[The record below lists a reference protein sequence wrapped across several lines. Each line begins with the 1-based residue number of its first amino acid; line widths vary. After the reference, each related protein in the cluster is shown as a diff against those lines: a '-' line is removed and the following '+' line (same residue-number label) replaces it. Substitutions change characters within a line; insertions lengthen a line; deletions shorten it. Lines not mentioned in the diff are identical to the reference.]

1 MIIGERYMKKGR
13 GLRIGKVWA
22 VEKCVFP
29 DMAEIPK
36 KSERLRVGRSERIS
50 LLHGSN
56 SIFDNCLTKRYINPT
71 AIQKIRHLRRAGRK
85 DIFNR
90 MPIQATHSAHI
101 TVDDENLYLWGYKTN
116 RIKTALMWIITILT
130 LGTFRLLLY
139 WYPRWWVKCTASE
152 CSLSTADCLLI
163 RDAHMNVAFRPVFC
177 MISDTVMQMGLPVTG
192 FRMADINTLRYFTFK
207 KLIHL
212 WYPDENRFISIDS
225 LDVDID
231 FHRFHIMAEKGLSSA
246 DVAKRLAVYGKN
258 LININL
264 KPLHVLLFREVV
276 SPFYIFQLFSVAV
289 WFSDH
294 YEIYASVI
302 VAMSLFSIAMDLY
315 QTRKQERKLRSMV
328 HSSAFVQVLRNGE
341 NPIKI
346 SSEEL
351 VPGDVILIPP
361 NGCNMQCDAV
371 LINGTV
377 IVNESMLTGESVP
390 VTKAAL
396 PDTDDEFSIFSLKKH
411 SRHTLFCGTQVL
423 QTRYYAGKSVKAVVF
438 RTAYTTL
445 KGQLVRS
452 IMYPKPIDLRFT
464 RDLFKFIG
472 FLCCIAFCG
481 FSYTIVTM
489 ILRGT
494 NVRKVIVR
502 ALDIIT
508 VVVPPALPAA
518 MSVGI
523 LASQMRLHRKDV
535 YCISPST
542 INTCGAINV
551 VCFDKTGTLTEDG
564 LDLHSVCP
572 VVHSDDKEPIFRHEF
587 PSLNV
592 KEMWNY
598 RKLVEAVSTCHSLT
612 CINGVLCGDPLDL
625 ILFKNTT
632 WTLDETM
639 NSRIEETARF
649 DILAPP
655 VVRSVPGTCGCDREI
670 ELAILRQFTFSSSLQ
685 RMSVIVHDPE
695 DESHDMTLYCKGAPE
710 MIASLC
716 QPSSIPANYSNVV
729 NDYAQHG
736 YRLIAVAY
744 KKLYI
749 SFPKSQRVN
758 REQME
763 NDLTLLGLVTM
774 ENRLK
779 AQTVGVIHQ
788 LNKAHIRTVMVTGDN
803 ILTALSVAREC
814 GIIQPVKK
822 AYIVECGSRDSPNSR
837 IPLLLKQAASS
848 SEDLLDDSSSVY
860 DMESR
865 SFIDPAYQLSVSGPT
880 FEVISREYP
889 ELLLKFVTVCD
900 VFARMSPEQKQML
913 VNKLQEV
920 EYTVAM
926 CGDGA
931 NDCAALKAA
940 HAGISLSEAE
950 ASIAAPFTSRIPDI
964 RCVPMIIRE
973 GRAALVT
980 SFGIF
985 KYMASY
991 SLTQFISVVLL
1002 YWLATNLTDFQ
1013 FLFIDLFLVTTMA
1026 ACFGYTPPCQ
1036 KLAASPPPAKL
1047 LCFASLLSV
1056 VGQLLIVFVFQ
1067 LSVFIYTAAQPWF
1080 MPYSTPFGISVEDKR
1095 SMQGTAVFC
1104 LSSFQYLTLAVIY
1117 SRGPPY
1123 RKTIFS
1129 NAPFCACLVILI
1141 SICMWLTINPPYFV
1155 ARHMEYDPLPEFGYR
1170 VFILVVAFNYILCA
1184 YLYETGVI
1192 EYLILTVR
1200 EKWRKKHSVET
1211 DADMLNKNEKILLS
1225 ISSSPSWIPSAAEGM
1240 LHF

>member
-1 MIIGERYMKKGR
+1 MVSLIYHILLLKVKGR
-13 GLRIGKVWA
+13 KALNT
-22 VEKCVFP
+22 C
-29 DMAEIPK
+29 
-36 KSERLRVGRSERIS
+36 
-50 LLHGSN
+50 N
-56 SIFDNCLTKRYINPT
+56 NCLTKRYANPV
-71 AIQKIRHLRRAGRK
+71 AIQGIRYSRRTGRK
-85 DIFNR
+85 DTFNR
-90 MPIQATHSAHI
+90 MSTQATHSAHI

-116 RIKTALMWIITILT
+116 RIKMVLTWIVTVLT

-139 WYPRWWVKCTASE
+139 WYPKWWVKCTASE

-163 RDAHMNVAFRPVFC
+163 RDAHMDVAFRPVLC
-177 MISDTVMQMGLPVTG
+177 MISDSVMQMGFPITG
-192 FRMADINTLRYFTFK
+192 FQMTDVSTLRYFTFK
-207 KLIHL
+207 KLTHL
-212 WYPDENRFISIDS
+212 WYADEDRFISIDS

-231 FHRFHIMAEKGLSSA
+231 FHQFHIMGEKGLSSV

-258 LININL
+258 LIDINL

-276 SPFYIFQLFSVAV
+276 SPFYIFQLFSVAI

-396 PDTDDEFSIFSLKKH
+396 PDTDDESSIFSLDKH
-411 SRHTLFCGTQVL
+411 SRHTLFCGTQIL
-423 QTRYYAGKSVKAVVF
+423 QTRYYAGKSVKAVVL

-452 IMYPKPIDLRFT
+452 IMYPKPVDLRFT

-472 FLCCIAFCG
+472 FLGCIAFCG
-481 FSYTIVTM
+481 FSYTIITM
-489 ILRGT
+489 IFRGAS
-494 NVRKVIVR
+494 VREVIVR

-523 LASQMRLHRKDV
+523 LASHMRLIRKDI

-564 LDLHSVCP
+564 LDFHSVCP
-572 VVHSDDKEPIFRHEF
+572 VIHSNDKEPIFRHEF

-598 RKLVEAVSTCHSLT
+598 RKLVEAVSTCHSVT
-612 CINGVLCGDPLDL
+612 CINGLLCGDPLDL

-655 VVRSVPGTCGCDREI
+655 VVRSVLGACGCDREI

-716 QPSSIPANYSNVV
+716 KPSTVPVNYSNVV

-744 KKLYI
+744 KKLHI

-758 REQME
+758 REQVE

-779 AQTVGVIHQ
+779 THTVSVIRQ

-822 AYIVECGSRDSPNSR
+822 AYIVECGNRDSPNSR

-865 SFIDPAYQLSVSGPT
+865 SFIDPTYQLSVSGPT

-950 ASIAAPFTSRIPDI
+950 ASIAAPFTSRVPDI

-985 KYMASY
+985 KYMASC
-991 SLTQFISVVLL
+991 SLTQFISVILL

-1013 FLFIDLFLVTTMA
+1013 FLFIDLFLVTTVA

-1036 KLAASPPPAKL
+1036 KLAISPPPTKL
-1047 LCFASLLSV
+1047 LSFGSLLSV
-1056 VGQLLIVFVFQ
+1056 VGQLLIVFIFQ
-1067 LSVFIYTAAQPWF
+1067 LSIFIYTAVQPWF
-1080 MPYSTPFGISVEDKR
+1080 VPYSIPFGISLEDKR

-1129 NAPFCACLVILI
+1129 NTPICACLVILI
-1141 SICMWLTINPPYFV
+1141 SICVWLTINPPYFV
-1155 ARHMEYDPLPEFGYR
+1155 AKHMQYDPLPEPGYR
-1170 VFILVVAFNYILCA
+1170 IFVLVVALNYILCA

-1192 EYLILTVR
+1192 EYLVLTVR
-1200 EKWRKKHSVET
+1200 EKWRKKHSAET

-1225 ISSSPSWIPSAAEGM
+1225 ISSSPSWIPSATEGSSD
-1240 LHF
+1240 HFGLYSFSNSSHIIKYYSPGCF

>member
-1 MIIGERYMKKGR
+1 
-13 GLRIGKVWA
+13 
-22 VEKCVFP
+22 
-29 DMAEIPK
+29 
-36 KSERLRVGRSERIS
+36 
-50 LLHGSN
+50 
-56 SIFDNCLTKRYINPT
+56 
-71 AIQKIRHLRRAGRK
+71 
-85 DIFNR
+85 
-90 MPIQATHSAHI
+90 
-101 TVDDENLYLWGYKTN
+101 
-116 RIKTALMWIITILT
+116 
-130 LGTFRLLLY
+130 
-139 WYPRWWVKCTASE
+139 
-152 CSLSTADCLLI
+152 
-163 RDAHMNVAFRPVFC
+163 MN
-177 MISDTVMQMGLPVTG
+177 SDTVMQIGLPLTG
-192 FRMADINTLRYFTFK
+192 FRMADVSSLRYFTFK

-212 WYPDENRFISIDS
+212 WYPDENQFISIDS
-225 LDVDID
+225 LDIDID
-231 FHRFHIMAEKGLSSA
+231 FHRFHSMAEKGLNSA

-258 LININL
+258 LISVKF
-264 KPLHVLLFREVV
+264 KPLHVLLFREVL

-289 WFSDH
+289 WFSDN

-302 VAMSLFSIAMDLY
+302 VAMSLFSISMDLY
-315 QTRKQERKLRSMV
+315 QTRSQERKLRSMV
-328 HSSAFVQVLRNGE
+328 NSSAFVEVLRNDG
-341 NPIKI
+341 NLMKI

-351 VPGDVILIPP
+351 VPGDVILIPS

-396 PDTDDEFSIFSLKKH
+396 PDTDDEFSVFSLKKH

-423 QTRYYAGKSVKAVVF
+423 QTRYYAGKSVKAVVL

-452 IMYPKPIDLRFT
+452 IMYPKPVDFRFT
-464 RDLFKFIG
+464 RDLFKFVG
-472 FLCCIAFCG
+472 FLGCIAFCG

-494 NVRKVIVR
+494 DVRKVIVR
-502 ALDIIT
+502 ALDIVT

-523 LASQMRLHRKDV
+523 LASQMRLHRKNI
-535 YCISPST
+535 YCIAPST
-542 INTCGAINV
+542 INTCGSINV

-564 LDLHSVCP
+564 LDFHSVCP
-572 VVHSDDKEPIFRHEF
+572 VVHSDGKEPIFGREF

-592 KEMWNY
+592 KEMWDY

-612 CINGVLCGDPLDL
+612 RINGVLCGDPLDL
-625 ILFKNTT
+625 ILFKDTA
-632 WTLDETM
+632 WKLDETM

-670 ELAILRQFTFSSSLQ
+670 ELAVLRQFTFSSSLQ

-716 QPSSIPANYSNVV
+716 QPSTIPTNYSNVV

-744 KKLYI
+744 KKLHI

-758 REQME
+758 REQVE
-763 NDLTLLGLVTM
+763 NELTLLGLVTM

-779 AQTVGVIHQ
+779 SQTVGVIHQ

-814 GIIQPVKK
+814 GIIQPIKR
-822 AYIVECGSRDSPNSR
+822 AYIVECGNQNSPNSR
-837 IPLLLKQAASS
+837 IPLLLRQAASS

-860 DMESR
+860 DMELS
-865 SFIDPAYQLSVSGPT
+865 SFIDPTYQLSVSGPT
-880 FEVISREYP
+880 FEVICREYP

-920 EYTVAM
+920 DYTVAM

-950 ASIAAPFTSRIPDI
+950 ASIAAPFTSRVPDI

-991 SLTQFISVVLL
+991 SLTQFTSVVLL
-1002 YWLATNLTDFQ
+1002 YWLTTNLTDFQ
-1013 FLFIDLFLVTTMA
+1013 FLFIDLFLVTAVA

-1036 KLAASPPPAKL
+1036 KLAVSPPPTKL
-1047 LCFASLLSV
+1047 LSFASLLSV
-1056 VGQLLIVFVFQ
+1056 VGQLLIVFIFQ

-1080 MPYSTPFGISVEDKR
+1080 VPYSTPVGSETEDKR

-1129 NAPFCACLVILI
+1129 NIPLCTCLVILI
-1141 SICMWLTINPPYFV
+1141 FTCVWLTISPPYFV
-1155 ARHMEYDPLPEFGYR
+1155 AKHMEYDPLPELGYR
-1170 VFILVVAFNYILCA
+1170 IFILIVAFNYILCS

-1200 EKWRKKHSVET
+1200 EKWRRKHSVET
-1211 DADMLNKNEKILLS
+1211 DAYLLNKNEKILRS
-1225 ISSSPSWIPSAAEGM
+1225 ISSSPSWIPSAAEGEND
-1240 LHF
+1240 HFGLYSFPRIL